1 MSIFNGAINIFKKYR
16 QGAVYSKGV
25 ASKENSGDAKLIK
38 WSDYP
43 GYFKPESTL
52 VSSIQ
57 SYIANDIASQEFTH
71 VRIDRETGVE
81 TNRLDSPIYDVLNTR
96 SNGEKSNFAFWNKV
110 IKRMLQTGW
119 AYITPVYEDGDYST
133 NGLTS
138 LKLEDE
144 EPDDLTNVIVLKSP
158 YDVGQQQQ
166 RILNKL
172 FEVMGQNFSTD
183 DIKGLLKVNGI
194 VNGDTERF
202 NETMT
207 KTLNTLYRYANDYK
221 IGVVDLKTEYQE
233 LNNDYRHITPEEV
246 DLIKNEV
253 YAVYGFNPNILSGTY
268 TPQELKAYKMAVI
281 EPINRQLIKELNRVL
296 LSDYLRV
303 VTSSKSTYER
313 IGIYSDPYQY
323 LNGDEIAKIIGQM
336 TNAGIARVNEL
347 RKISGL
353 SPIANGKDMVTNLN
367 NVRIPDPDSNDS
379 KDDNSKD
386 E

>member
-1 MSIFNGAINIFKKYR
+1 MAIFDSAINIFKKYS
-16 QGAVYSKGV
+16 QGAVYSKGI
-25 ASKENSGDAKLIK
+25 APKTGAGDAKLIK

-43 GYFKPESTL
+43 GYYKPESTL

-57 SYIANDIASQEFTH
+57 SYIANDIASEEFTH
-71 VRIDRETGVE
+71 VKVDRETGVE

-96 SNGEKSNFAFWNKV
+96 ANNEKSNFTFWNKA

-119 AYITPVYEDGDYST
+119 AYITPVYADGVYSID
-133 NGLTS
+133 GLLS
-138 LKLEDE
+138 LKLEDA
-144 EPDDLTNVIVLKSP
+144 EPDDLTDVIVLKSP
-158 YDVGQQQQ
+158 YDIGQQQQ

-194 VNGDTERF
+194 VNGDTEKF

-207 KTLNTLYRYANDYK
+207 KTLNTLYKYAKDYK

-253 YAVYGFNPNILSGTY
+253 YAVYGFNPKILSGTY

-281 EPINRQLIKELNRVL
+281 EPINRQLITELNRVL

-323 LNGDEIAKIIGQM
+323 LTGTEISQIIGQM
-336 TNAGIARVNEL
+336 TNAGIARANEL
-347 RKISGL
+347 RKIGGL
-353 SPIANGKDMVTNLN
+353 RPTDGGDKIVTNLN
-367 NVRIPDPDSNDS
+367 NVRVPVTRDDDS
-379 KDDNSKD
+379 KEK
-386 E
+386 

>member
-1 MSIFNGAINIFKKYR
+1 
-16 QGAVYSKGV
+16 
-25 ASKENSGDAKLIK
+25 
-38 WSDYP
+38 
-43 GYFKPESTL
+43 
-52 VSSIQ
+52 
-57 SYIANDIASQEFTH
+57 
-71 VRIDRETGVE
+71 
-81 TNRLDSPIYDVLNTR
+81 
-96 SNGEKSNFAFWNKV
+96 
-110 IKRMLQTGW
+110 MLQTGW

-323 LNGDEIAKIIGQM
+323 LNGDEIAHIIGQM

-379 KDDNSKD
+379 KDDD
-386 E
+386 